1 MQLAR
6 IRSPL
11 TISDRLASSRSSAQQ
26 AVAEDNWWIRRHD
39 ARKIAWTSAET
50 QRELAR
56 VVSSAASS
64 SSSAAI
70 SEELPS
76 GFWLP
81 WETKGDA
88 ADGAGIVGLTV
99 KIDDIKK
106 VLEQEARPQG
116 AAGVTAGGGSVRRKS
131 LRRPIFAEFGCGS
144 RRLANEMALFQWHT
158 LSVDNG
164 EKGIEPEIPK
174 QWNRPE
180 KDATLKTIKPSEVH
194 PDMFHKSGD
203 AVHYHV
209 CGNIQDIDPSKLPT
223 LAATHASPNCAS
235 TSNMATN
242 HHPRDAERDM
252 LAVGGNASLAS
263 IEWDNTVAH
272 VRDIIRDQRRR
283 KGNEDFGF
291 TVEQPKT
298 HRAREHLHMKS
309 LMAPIANGGDG
320 AELCPVDICGLGAPQ
335 QKATDF
341 YVGQEPG
348 IIEALR
354 THSGEPKYVCPGKS
368 AWHKH
373 TAVRGQTASSVRFH
387 HALVAVLAAG
397 FNSSYTRSMLP

>member
-209 CGNIQDIDPSKLPT
+209 CGNIQDIATAVSLPRD
-223 LAATHASPNCAS
+223 LLWRREHCVGKGCPMGCSAS
-235 TSNMATN
+235 THRVSSVKLDSHLKEQLSNLPLST
-242 HHPRDAERDM
+242 
-252 LAVGGNASLAS
+252 
-263 IEWDNTVAH
+263 
-272 VRDIIRDQRRR
+272 
-283 KGNEDFGF
+283 
-291 TVEQPKT
+291 
-298 HRAREHLHMKS
+298 
-309 LMAPIANGGDG
+309 
-320 AELCPVDICGLGAPQ
+320 
-335 QKATDF
+335 
-341 YVGQEPG
+341 
-348 IIEALR
+348 
-354 THSGEPKYVCPGKS
+354 
-368 AWHKH
+368 
-373 TAVRGQTASSVRFH
+373 TAVWVPPRSTPTWCR
-387 HALVAVLAAG
+387 LA
-397 FNSSYTRSMLP
+397 